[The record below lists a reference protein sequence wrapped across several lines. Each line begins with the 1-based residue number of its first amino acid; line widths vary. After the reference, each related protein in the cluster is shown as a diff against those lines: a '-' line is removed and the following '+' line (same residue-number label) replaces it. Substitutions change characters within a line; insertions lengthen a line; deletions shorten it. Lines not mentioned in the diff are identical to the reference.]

1 MERLSEI
8 EPVFVEFIPE
18 NPEHGKLYISEKFRT
33 ATHLCACGCG
43 NKVVTPL
50 KDGFWWWMKDAGGK
64 VIIRPSIGSWNLPCK
79 SHYHI
84 THNRIEWLSEEEARQ
99 CDITTVS
106 ANPARE
112 RETSTA

>member
-1 MERLSEI
+1 MPRLNEI
-8 EPVFVEFIPE
+8 EPVYVEYIPE
-18 NPEHGKLYISEKFRT
+18 NPEPGKLYISEKFRT

-50 KDGFWWWMKDAGGK
+50 KDGFWWWMKDADGK

-84 THNRIEWLSEEEARQ
+84 THNRIEWLSE
-99 CDITTVS
+99 
-106 ANPARE
+106 
-112 RETSTA
+112 